1 MCLVLLCGGDK
12 STQRADIKRAKELA
26 AGLQQASP
34 SRSDPIAW
42 QPPPRPSLSI
52 RPSTSPI
59 PRIKSSFSATP
70 WPRGN
75 AAYIANALGTI
86 ARARG
91 MSEVARGAGVTREA
105 LYKSL
110 TEKGDPKL
118 TTFMSVLRTMK
129 IQLTARPE
137 PAGQSRKTGRT
148 RSRRPTRPSRA
159 A

>member
-1 MCLVLLCGGDK
+1 MATTTKTLPFDPAEHLADPADQVELLTD
-12 STQRADIKRAKELA
+12 ALA
-26 AGLQQASP
+26 
-34 SRSDPIAW
+34 
-42 QPPPRPSLSI
+42 
-52 RPSTSPI
+52 T
-59 PRIKSSFSATP
+59 
-70 WPRGN
+70 GN

-91 MSEVARGAGVTREA
+91 MSDVARGAGVTREA

-110 TEKGDPKL
+110 TKKGDPKL

-137 PAGQSRKTGRT
+137 PTGQARKTSRT
-148 RSRRPTRPSRA
+148 GSRRPARTSRA

>member
-1 MCLVLLCGGDK
+1 MASTTKALPFDPAEHLTDPADQVGLLTD
-12 STQRADIKRAKELA
+12 ALA
-26 AGLQQASP
+26 
-34 SRSDPIAW
+34 
-42 QPPPRPSLSI
+42 
-52 RPSTSPI
+52 T
-59 PRIKSSFSATP
+59 
-70 WPRGN
+70 GN

-91 MSEVARGAGVTREA
+91 MSDVARGAGVTREA

-129 IQLTARPE
+129 IQLTAHAEPTGRP
-137 PAGQSRKTGRT
+137 RKTKYT
-148 RSRRPTRPSRA
+148 KDKIPTRASRA

>member
-1 MCLVLLCGGDK
+1 M
-12 STQRADIKRAKELA
+12 
-26 AGLQQASP
+26 
-34 SRSDPIAW
+34 
-42 QPPPRPSLSI
+42 
-52 RPSTSPI
+52 
-59 PRIKSSFSATP
+59 ATP
-70 WPRGN
+70 TKTLAFDPAEHLTDPADQVELLSDALATGN

-91 MSEVARGAGVTREA
+91 MSDVARGAGVTREA

-137 PAGQSRKTGRT
+137 PAGKSRKIGRT
-148 RSRRPTRPSRA
+148 RSRRPARPSRA

>member
-1 MCLVLLCGGDK
+1 MATSTKTLPFDAAEHLTDPADQVELLSD
-12 STQRADIKRAKELA
+12 ALA
-26 AGLQQASP
+26 
-34 SRSDPIAW
+34 
-42 QPPPRPSLSI
+42 
-52 RPSTSPI
+52 T
-59 PRIKSSFSATP
+59 
-70 WPRGN
+70 GN

-110 TEKGDPKL
+110 TGTGDPKL

-129 IQLTARPE
+129 IQLTARPA
-137 PAGQSRKTGRT
+137 PAGRSSKIGRMGT
-148 RSRRPTRPSRA
+148 KRRARAPRA

>member
-1 MCLVLLCGGDK
+1 MASITKTLPFDPAEHLTDPADQVDLLTD
-12 STQRADIKRAKELA
+12 ALA
-26 AGLQQASP
+26 
-34 SRSDPIAW
+34 
-42 QPPPRPSLSI
+42 
-52 RPSTSPI
+52 T
-59 PRIKSSFSATP
+59 
-70 WPRGN
+70 GN

-91 MSEVARGAGVTREA
+91 MSDVARGAGVTREA

-137 PAGQSRKTGRT
+137 PNDRARKASRT
-148 RSRRPTRPSRA
+148 RGKRTTRASRA